1 MGEGRRQL
9 TGSVGAMAD
18 QGDTSTPPDVGD
30 SGGQDLWEGFRS
42 GFVTLLG
49 RPNSGKSTL
58 VNAIVG
64 TKVAIVSDK
73 AQTTRHAVR
82 GVLHR
87 DEVQVVFVDTPGIHK
102 PKTALGERLNATAVE
117 AADEVDVVCLCIDA
131 TRPLGRGDRF
141 IAERLGPDSIVVV
154 TKIDAAPRSKVV
166 AQLAAAGELGF
177 AEYFPTSARTGN
189 GVDALVDRLC
199 ELMPP
204 GPPLYPVDMVRD
216 MPEARWVAELV
227 REQLLAVTREELPH
241 SITVAVTEWEWPRI
255 KVEILVERESQKP
268 MVIGKKGTVLKQV
281 GIAARAQLPEGVFLE
296 LHVGVEKN
304 WQRRPEMLDRFG
316 YGPGSQAGL
325 DL

>member
-1 MGEGRRQL
+1 MPGGEE
-9 TGSVGAMAD
+9 TGD
-18 QGDTSTPPDVGD
+18 KDR
-30 SGGQDLWEGFRS
+30 WEGFRS

-87 DEVQVVFVDTPGIHK
+87 SDTQVVFVDTPGIHK
-102 PKTALGERLNATAVE
+102 PRTALGERLNTAANH
-117 AADEVDVVCLCIDA
+117 AAAGVDVVCLCIDA

-141 IAERLGPDSIVVV
+141 IAERLGPESIVVV
-154 TKIDAAPRSKVV
+154 TKIDAASRARVV

-177 AEYFPTSARTGN
+177 AEYFPTSARTGE
-189 GVDALVDRLC
+189 GVDVLVDRLC

-204 GPPLYPVDMVRD
+204 GPALYPGDMVSD

-227 REQLLAVTREELPH
+227 REQLLTLARDELPH
-241 SITVAVTEWEWPRI
+241 SITVAVTEWDGSRI
-255 KVEILVERESQKP
+255 RVVILVERESQKP
-268 MVIGKKGTVLKQV
+268 MVIGKRGSVLKEV
-281 GIAARAQLPEGVFLE
+281 GTAVRAQLPEGVFLE

-304 WQRRPEMLDRFG
+304 WQRRPEVLDRLG
-316 YGPGSQAGL
+316 YGLESSSEP
-325 DL
+325 

>member
-1 MGEGRRQL
+1 MR
-9 TGSVGAMAD
+9 GSLVGVAE
-18 QGDTSTPPDVGD
+18 QEDTPTDEAVGD
-30 SGGQDLWEGFRS
+30 FGGQNPWEGFRS

-87 DEVQVVFVDTPGIHK
+87 DDVQVVFVDTPGIHK
-102 PKTALGERLNATAVE
+102 PRTALGERLNATAAD
-117 AADEVDVVCLCIDA
+117 AADDVDVVCLCIDA

-141 IAERLGPDSIVVV
+141 IAERLSPDSIVVV
-154 TKIDAAPRSKVV
+154 TKTDAAPRSKVV
-166 AQLAAAGELGF
+166 AQLVAAGELGF
-177 AEYFPTSARTGN
+177 AEYFPTSARTGK
-189 GVDALVDRLC
+189 GVDALLDRLC

-204 GPPLYPVDMVRD
+204 GPPLYPPEMVRD

-227 REQLLAVTREELPH
+227 REQLLAVTHEELPH

-268 MVIGKKGTVLKQV
+268 MVIGKKGSVLKQV
-281 GIAARAQLPEGVFLE
+281 GTAARAQLPKGVFLE

-316 YGPGSQAGL
+316 YGPGSMASP

>member
-1 MGEGRRQL
+1 MAGSLGAVADQNDMPTGDPVGEGGLQN
-9 TGSVGAMAD
+9 
-18 QGDTSTPPDVGD
+18 P
-30 SGGQDLWEGFRS
+30 WEGFRS

-58 VNAIVG
+58 VNAILG
-64 TKVAIVSDK
+64 TKVSIVSDK
-73 AQTTRHAVR
+73 VQTTRHAVR

-87 DEVQVVFVDTPGIHK
+87 DDVQVVFVDTPGIHK
-102 PKTALGERLNATAVE
+102 PRTALGERLNATATD
-117 AADEVDVVCLCIDA
+117 AADDVDVVCLCIDA

-141 IAERLGPDSIVVV
+141 IAERLSGDSIVVV

-166 AQLAAAGELGF
+166 AQLAAVGELGF
-177 AEYFPTSARTGN
+177 AEYFPTSARTGK
-189 GVDALVDRLC
+189 GVGDLIERLC

-204 GPPLYPVDMVRD
+204 GPPLYPPEMVRD

-227 REQLLAVTREELPH
+227 REQLLAATREELPH

-268 MVIGKKGTVLKQV
+268 MVIGKKGSVLKMA
-281 GIAARAQLPEGVFLE
+281 GTAARAQLPKGVFLE
-296 LHVGVEKN
+296 LHVGVAKN
-304 WQRRPEMLDRFG
+304 WQRRPEMLDRLG
-316 YGPGSQAGL
+316 YGPGSMDAP

>member
-1 MGEGRRQL
+1 MSGTL
-9 TGSVGAMAD
+9 VGVANP
-18 QGDTSTPPDVGD
+18 GDTPTDDAVGD
-30 SGGQDLWEGFRS
+30 PGGQNPWEGFRS

-58 VNAIVG
+58 INAIVG

-87 DEVQVVFVDTPGIHK
+87 EEVQVVFVDTPGIHK
-102 PKTALGERLNATAVE
+102 PRTALGERLNATAAD
-117 AADEVDVVCLCIDA
+117 AADDVDVVCLCIDA

-141 IAERLGPDSIVVV
+141 IAERLDPDSIVVV

-177 AEYFPTSARTGN
+177 AEYFPTSARTGK
-189 GVDALVDRLC
+189 GVDALVERLC

-204 GPPLYPVDMVRD
+204 GPPLYPPDMVRD

-268 MVIGKKGTVLKQV
+268 MVIGKKGTVLKKV
-281 GIAARAQLPEGVFLE
+281 GTAARAQLPKGVFLE

-316 YGPGSQAGL
+316 YGPGSMTSP

>member
-1 MGEGRRQL
+1 MSGSLVGVAEPEDTPTDDAVGCVEGQ
-9 TGSVGAMAD
+9 A
-18 QGDTSTPPDVGD
+18 P
-30 SGGQDLWEGFRS
+30 WEGFRS

-87 DEVQVVFVDTPGIHK
+87 DGVQAVFVDTPGIHK
-102 PKTALGERLNATAVE
+102 PRTALGERLNATAAD
-117 AADEVDVVCLCIDA
+117 AATDVDVVCLCIDA

-141 IAERLGPDSIVVV
+141 IAERLSPDSIVVV
-154 TKIDAAPRSKVV
+154 TKIDAASRSKVM

-177 AEYFPTSARTGN
+177 AEYFPTSARTGK
-189 GVDALVDRLC
+189 GVGALVERLC
-199 ELMPP
+199 ELMPS

-255 KVEILVERESQKP
+255 RVEILVERESQKP
-268 MVIGKKGTVLKQV
+268 MVIGKRGSVLKEV
-281 GIAARAQLPEGVFLE
+281 GTAARAQLPQGVFLE

-316 YGPGSQAGL
+316 YGPGSMAAT

>member
-1 MGEGRRQL
+1 MPAGEPG
-9 TGSVGAMAD
+9 GE
-18 QGDTSTPPDVGD
+18 P
-30 SGGQDLWEGFRS
+30 GGQNLWDGFRS
-42 GFVTLLG
+42 GFVALLG

-58 VNAIVG
+58 VNAILG

-73 AQTTRHAVR
+73 AQTTRHAIR

-87 DEVQVVFVDTPGIHK
+87 HGVQVVFVDTPGIHK
-102 PKTALGERLNATAVE
+102 PRTALGERLNAAAAAA
-117 AADEVDVVCLCIDA
+117 AADVDAVCLCIDA

-154 TKIDAAPRSKVV
+154 TKIDAAPRSKVA
-166 AQLAAAGELGF
+166 AQLGAAGELGF
-177 AEYFPTSARTGN
+177 AEYFPTSARTGK
-189 GVDALVDRLC
+189 GVDALADRLC

-204 GPPLYPVDMVRD
+204 GPPLYPAEVVRD

-227 REQLLAVTREELPH
+227 REQLLAATRQELPH

-268 MVIGKKGTVLKQV
+268 MVIGKKGTVLKRV
-281 GIAARAQLPEGVFLE
+281 GTATRSQLPKGAFLE
-296 LHVGVEKN
+296 LRVGVEKN
-304 WQRRPEMLDRFG
+304 WQRRPEMLDRLG
-316 YGPGSQAGL
+316 YGPGAGANP

>member
-1 MGEGRRQL
+1 L
-9 TGSVGAMAD
+9 TGSLGAVAD
-18 QGDTSTPPDVGD
+18 QGDMPTGESVGD
-30 SGGQDLWEGFRS
+30 PDQQNPWEGFRS

-58 VNAIVG
+58 VNAILG

-73 AQTTRHAVR
+73 AQTTRHAIR

-102 PKTALGERLNATAVE
+102 PRTALGERLNATAAE
-117 AADEVDVVCLCIDA
+117 AADDVDVVCLCIDA

-141 IAERLGPDSIVVV
+141 IAERLSADSIVVV

-177 AEYFPTSARTGN
+177 AEYFPTSARTGK
-189 GVDALVDRLC
+189 GVDALVERLC

-204 GPPLYPVDMVRD
+204 GPPLYPADMVRD

-227 REQLLAVTREELPH
+227 REQLLAATREELPH

-268 MVIGKKGTVLKQV
+268 MVIGKKGSVLKEV
-281 GIAARAQLPEGVFLE
+281 GTKARAQLPKGVFLE

-304 WQRRPEMLDRFG
+304 WQRRPEMLDRLG
-316 YGPGSQAGL
+316 YGPGSLAGPEL
-325 DL
+325 

>member
-1 MGEGRRQL
+1 
-9 TGSVGAMAD
+9 VGAMAD
-18 QGDTSTPPDVGD
+18 QEDTPAPEIVGD
-30 SGGQDLWEGFRS
+30 LGADNPWEGFRS

-58 VNAIVG
+58 INAIVG

-82 GVLHR
+82 GVLHN
-87 DEVQVVFVDTPGIHK
+87 DGVQVVFVDTPGIHK
-102 PKTALGERLNATAVE
+102 PRTALGERLNATAAD
-117 AADEVDVVCLCIDA
+117 AADDVDVVCLCIDA
-131 TRPLGRGDRF
+131 TRPLGKGDRF
-141 IAERLGPDSIVVV
+141 IAERLSADSIVVV

-177 AEYFPTSARTGN
+177 AEYFPTSARTGK
-189 GVDALVDRLC
+189 GVDALVSRLC
-199 ELMPP
+199 ELMPS
-204 GPPLYPVDMVRD
+204 GPPLYPPDMVRD

-268 MVIGKKGTVLKQV
+268 MVIGKRGSILKQV
-281 GIAARAQLPEGVFLE
+281 GTAARAQLPKGVFLE
-296 LHVGVEKN
+296 LRVGVEKN

-316 YGPGSQAGL
+316 YGPGSMAGP

>member
-1 MGEGRRQL
+1 MPGG
-9 TGSVGAMAD
+9 GAAGD
-18 QGDTSTPPDVGD
+18 QDRWG
-30 SGGQDLWEGFRS
+30 GFRS

-87 DEVQVVFVDTPGIHK
+87 SGTQVVFVDTPGIHK
-102 PKTALGERLNATAVE
+102 PRTALGERLNATAAD
-117 AADEVDVVCLCIDA
+117 AAGGVDVVCLCVDA

-141 IAERLGPDSIVVV
+141 IAERLGPESIVVV
-154 TKIDAAPRSKVV
+154 TKIDAAPRAKVV
-166 AQLAAAGELGF
+166 AQLAAAGDLGF
-177 AEYFPTSARTGN
+177 AEYFPTSARTGE
-189 GVDALVDRLC
+189 GVGVLVDRLC

-204 GPPLYPVDMVRD
+204 GPPLYPEDTVSD

-227 REQLLAVTREELPH
+227 REQLLAVTRDELPH
-241 SITVAVTEWEWPRI
+241 SITVAVTDWEWPRI
-255 KVEILVERESQKP
+255 RVEILVERESQKP
-268 MVIGKKGTVLKQV
+268 MVIGKRGSILKAVGT
-281 GIAARAQLPEGVFLE
+281 AARAQLPEGAFLD
-296 LHVGVEKN
+296 LHVGVAKN
-304 WQRRPEMLDRFG
+304 WQRRPEMLDRLG
-316 YGPGSQAGL
+316 YGLGSQADF

>member
-1 MGEGRRQL
+1 MR
-9 TGSVGAMAD
+9 GSLVGVAE
-18 QGDTSTPPDVGD
+18 QGDTPTDGAVGD
-30 SGGQDLWEGFRS
+30 FGGQNTWEGSRS

-58 VNAIVG
+58 VNAILG
-64 TKVAIVSDK
+64 TKVTIVSDK

-87 DEVQVVFVDTPGIHK
+87 DGVQVVFVDTPGIHK
-102 PKTALGERLNATAVE
+102 PRTALGERLNATAAD
-117 AADEVDVVCLCIDA
+117 AADDVDVVCLCIDA

-141 IAERLGPDSIVVV
+141 IAERLSPDSIVVV
-154 TKIDAAPRSKVV
+154 TKIDATPRSKVV

-177 AEYFPTSARTGN
+177 AEYFPTSARTGK

-204 GPPLYPVDMVRD
+204 GPPLYPPEMVRD

-241 SITVAVTEWEWPRI
+241 SITVAVMEWEWPRI

-268 MVIGKKGTVLKQV
+268 MVIGKRGSVLKQV
-281 GIAARAQLPEGVFLE
+281 GTAARAQLPKGVFLD

-316 YGPGSQAGL
+316 YGPGSMASP

>member
-1 MGEGRRQL
+1 M
-9 TGSVGAMAD
+9 GAMAD
-18 QGDTSTPPDVGD
+18 QEDTPAPEIVGD
-30 SGGQDLWEGFRS
+30 LGADNPWEGFRS

-58 VNAIVG
+58 INAIVG

-82 GVLHR
+82 GVLHN
-87 DEVQVVFVDTPGIHK
+87 DGVQVVFVDTPGIHK
-102 PKTALGERLNATAVE
+102 PRTALGERLNATAAD
-117 AADEVDVVCLCIDA
+117 AADDVDVVCLCIDA
-131 TRPLGRGDRF
+131 TRPLGKGDRF
-141 IAERLGPDSIVVV
+141 IAERLSADSIVVV

-177 AEYFPTSARTGN
+177 AEYFPTSARTGK
-189 GVDALVDRLC
+189 GVDALVSRLC
-199 ELMPP
+199 ELMPS
-204 GPPLYPVDMVRD
+204 GPPLYPPDMVRD

-268 MVIGKKGTVLKQV
+268 MVIGKRGSILKQV
-281 GIAARAQLPEGVFLE
+281 GTAARAQLPKGVFLE
-296 LHVGVEKN
+296 LRVGVEKN

-316 YGPGSQAGL
+316 YGPGSMAGP

>member
-1 MGEGRRQL
+1 
-9 TGSVGAMAD
+9 MAD
-18 QGDTSTPPDVGD
+18 QEDTPALEVVGD
-30 SGGQDLWEGFRS
+30 FGVENLWEGFRS
-42 GFVTLLG
+42 GFVTLVG

-58 VNAIVG
+58 VNAVVG

-87 DEVQVVFVDTPGIHK
+87 EEVQVVFVDTPGIHK
-102 PKTALGERLNATAVE
+102 PRTVMGERLNATAAD
-117 AADEVDVVCLCIDA
+117 AANDVDVVCLCIDA
-131 TRPLGRGDRF
+131 TRPLGRGDQF
-141 IAERLGPDSIVVV
+141 IAERLSPDSIVVV
-154 TKIDAAPRSKVV
+154 TKIDAVPRSKVV

-177 AEYFPTSARTGN
+177 ADYFPTSARTGK
-189 GVDALVDRLC
+189 GVDALVNRLC

-204 GPPLYPVDMVRD
+204 GPPLYPPDMVRD

-268 MVIGKKGTVLKQV
+268 MVIGKRGSVLKKV
-281 GIAARAQLPEGVFLE
+281 GTAARAQLPKGAFLE

-316 YGPGSQAGL
+316 YGPGSMASP

>member
-1 MGEGRRQL
+1 MADWRRQL
-9 TGSVGAMAD
+9 AGSLDVVVDKGAAPD
-18 QGDTSTPPDVGD
+18 TEIAGDKSP
-30 SGGQDLWEGFRS
+30 WEGFRS

-73 AQTTRHAVR
+73 AQTTRHAIR

-102 PKTALGERLNATAVE
+102 PRTALGERLNATAAD
-117 AADEVDVVCLCIDA
+117 AAVDVDVVCLCIDA
-131 TRPLGRGDRF
+131 TQTLGQGDRF
-141 IAERLGPDSIVVV
+141 IAERLSGDSIVVV

-177 AEYFPTSARTGN
+177 AEYFPTSARTGK
-189 GVDALVDRLC
+189 GMDALVERLC

-204 GPPLYPVDMVRD
+204 GPPLYPADMVSD

-255 KVEILVERESQKP
+255 RVEILVERQSQKP
-268 MVIGKKGTVLKQV
+268 MVIGKKGSVLKEV

-296 LHVGVEKN
+296 LRVGVEKN

-316 YGPGSQAGL
+316 YGPGSMARP